1 MRIPSLSIIRIL
13 AASEQA
19 LIDEVRLALRSP
31 LLTNRHELV
40 STYTRRLAILL
51 IVLFL
56 LGLPI
61 ALMLGP
67 IGYAIIVVSTHGMDQ
82 GRNTSIMTP
91 ALVGMLTISLCVVLA
106 TVLIGAL
113 IREYFVQNH
122 GNWQILLFFLV
133 LLVILFASHLNR
145 AMVIA
150 WPH

>member
-1 MRIPSLSIIRIL
+1 MRIPNLSIIRIL

-19 LIDEVRLALRSP
+19 LIDEVRLALQSP
-31 LLTNRHELV
+31 LLTNHRELL

-61 ALMLGP
+61 ALILGP
-67 IGYAIIVVSTHGMDQ
+67 VGYAIIVVTTGIDQ

-113 IREYFVQNH
+113 IREYFLRNH
-122 GNWQILLFFLV
+122 GNWQVLLFFLV
-133 LLVILFASHLNR
+133 LSVILFASQLNR

-150 WPH
+150 WQH